1 MSSEQLAIIL
11 MSTLLPAAA
20 VGFLLY
26 KSGKTTGYAVFG
38 AVLCYAVAIA
48 LLYLLFRL
56 WIVWPNM
63 PFQAFLLI
71 LPLAVAA
78 LFVWQLKGRGPNR

>member
-26 KSGKTTGYAVFG
+26 KGGKTMGYAIFG
-38 AVLCYAVAIA
+38 GTLAYAVSIA
-48 LLYLLFRL
+48 LLYILFRL
-56 WIVWPNM
+56 WVVWPNM

-71 LPLAVAA
+71 LPLAVAG